1 MAETNESLTYSMN
14 PYQGEYS
21 ENAANRFENL
31 EGIEG
36 KILNHFLYSKTRH
49 AENFWKILKYN
60 TPDALNK
67 DGLTPEEKYELV
79 FFNDDGGTYTTKRFF
94 VQPFVDDAW
103 SEQCSSVYVYVDEI
117 HPTDH
122 IRANIIVTVEV
133 VVHARIS
140 TMDGNREQELLPLMS
155 GRVDLENSK
164 FYVPYYDNRDKA
176 WKEKEI
182 APDNKH
188 SYFDLPSKIFYN
200 WFGAEGFKKIEQEG
214 YASTQYNPND
224 FDKQGNIVVA
234 KKNRATVLLKSIIA
248 ELNGLYLDGIGNLMI
263 DPTLDKDTGA
273 KLSLW
278 NSRSFYGYTIKFA
291 TKMGNY
297 SDKPDFG
304 F

>member
-1 MAETNESLTYSMN
+1 MAEVDESMAYSMN
-14 PYQGEYS
+14 PYNGEYS
-21 ENAANRFENL
+21 ESAFNRFENL

-49 AENFWKILKYN
+49 AANLWKLLKYN
-60 TPDALNK
+60 TPDALNE
-67 DGLTPEEKYELV
+67 DDLTPTEKDDLV
-79 FFNDDGGTYTTKRFF
+79 FSDESSGTYTTKRFF

-117 HPTDH
+117 HPKDH

-140 TMDGNREQELLPLMS
+140 VLKGNPVDILPLMS

-164 FYVPYYDNRDKA
+164 FYVPYYDSEDKA
-176 WKEKEI
+176 WKEREI
-182 APDNKH
+182 AADNEH
-188 SYFDLPSKIFYN
+188 SYFDIPSKNYYN
-200 WFGAEGFKKIEQEG
+200 WFGVEGFKKIEEDG

-291 TKMGNY
+291 VKMGNF
-297 SDKPDFG
+297 SSNPDIG